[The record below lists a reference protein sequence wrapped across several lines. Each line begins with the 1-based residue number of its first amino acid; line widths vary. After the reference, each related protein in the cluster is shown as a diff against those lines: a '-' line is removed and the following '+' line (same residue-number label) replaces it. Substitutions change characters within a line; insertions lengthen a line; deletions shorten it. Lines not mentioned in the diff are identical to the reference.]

1 LKPLQPEHPIGGN
14 VKLRLLRADRFIE
27 KRSRTHEQMV
37 QCRAQRAAARA
48 VVTPLTAD
56 RFEARFG
63 CGPAGS
69 PGPISPGQP
78 AVCYADDR
86 LLGGGWIEGGG

>member
-1 LKPLQPEHPIGGN
+1 
-14 VKLRLLRADRFIE
+14 
-27 KRSRTHEQMV
+27 V